1 MGLALLV
8 SDVRRAGEYQRNN
21 SGGGSRAGGW
31 ESVHER
37 VVSFAKQ
44 RAGLEWEEGQL
55 LCEALRAGVH
65 RRLGFASFSEY
76 VERLLGYNGRL
87 VKEKLRVAQALE
99 PLREMSDALRTGE
112 LTWSAVRELTRVATP
127 ETERAWLDAARGQTV
142 RQVEELVSGR
152 APGDLPSDAAD
163 PALRVYVLRHEV
175 HAETRAL
182 WLEALAKLRR
192 DAGEALDDDATFVLI
207 ARRILADEGEAKA
220 DAGRA
225 SYQVQVTT
233 CKSCR
238 RSEQIGGGE
247 RHALAP
253 EVAEMTRCDAQV
265 IPDAEMAP
273 CDAQV
278 VPHAAIPHVSQRAS
292 QTIPPAVR
300 RQVMRRD
307 NGRCVVNGCRHA
319 TFVDAHHLKP
329 RSEGGRHEPDNLVC
343 LCAAHHRAVHQES
356 GLEPRSQEVG
366 PEPAS
371 PGGAEDG
378 VLRRQPLTFKHADGS
393 AYGGTVQLGVAERH
407 AQVFA
412 ALRGMGFKERECRT
426 ALDRCA
432 ATIAPNVTREE
443 MLRAALHVLTS

>member
-8 SDVRRAGEYQRNN
+8 SDVRRAGVYQRND
-21 SGGGSRAGGW
+21 SGARGSGAGGW

-37 VVSFAKQ
+37 VVSFAKR
-44 RAGLEWEEGQL
+44 RAGLEWEEGRL
-55 LCEALRAGVH
+55 LCEALRAGVQ
-65 RRLGFASFSEY
+65 RRLGFASFAEY
-76 VERLLGYNGRL
+76 VERLFGYNGRL

-99 PLREMSDALRTGE
+99 PLREMSDALRTGG

-163 PALRVYVLRHEV
+163 PALRLYVLRHEV
-175 HAETRAL
+175 HGETYAL

-192 DAGEALDDDATFVLI
+192 DASEALDDDATLLLMV
-207 ARRILADEGEAKA
+207 RRILADEGEAKA

-233 CKSCR
+233 CKSCG

-253 EVAEMTRCDAQV
+253 EVAEMTQCDAQV
-265 IPDAEMAP
+265 IPE
-273 CDAQV
+273 V
-278 VPHAAIPHVSQRAS
+278 AATHVGQRASVATHVSQRASTATHVGRPVSQRAS

-300 RQVMRRD
+300 RQVMRRE
-307 NGRCVVNGCRHA
+307 NGRCVVNGCKQA
-319 TFVDAHHLKP
+319 TFVDVHHLKP
-329 RSEGGRHEPDNLVC
+329 RDEGGRHEPDNLVC
-343 LCAAHHRAVHQES
+343 LCAAHHRAVHQGRLIIEGRPS
-356 GLEPRSQEVG
+356 TGLI
-366 PEPAS
+366 
-371 PGGAEDG
+371 
-378 VLRRQPLTFKHADGS
+378 FKHADGTH
-393 AYGGTVQLGVAERH
+393 YGGALLVGAADRN

-426 ALDRCA
+426 ALERCA
-432 ATIAPNVTREE
+432 ATIDPNATREE